1 MYRPCILVIDREFP
15 GTISTRKLLLE
26 TAKFNVITA
35 YSPTEGIAT
44 LKRFPDLD
52 AVVLDEHYDE
62 MDCEA
67 LATLVKEI
75 SPRLPIVATT
85 ASGATACPNIDRSLH
100 SYNPALLI
108 EAIRDLFPAP
118 SAAIL
123 SNEKRLASE

>member
-35 YSPTEGIAT
+35 YSPTEGLAT

-52 AVVLDEHYDE
+52 AIVLDEHYDD
-62 MDCEA
+62 MDCSA
-67 LATLVKEI
+67 LAGLIKDITPNI
-75 SPRLPIVATT
+75 PIVATT
-85 ASGATACPNIDRSLH
+85 ASGATDCPHIERSLH

-108 EAIRDLFPAP
+108 ETIRDLFPAP
-118 SAAIL
+118 AAAIL